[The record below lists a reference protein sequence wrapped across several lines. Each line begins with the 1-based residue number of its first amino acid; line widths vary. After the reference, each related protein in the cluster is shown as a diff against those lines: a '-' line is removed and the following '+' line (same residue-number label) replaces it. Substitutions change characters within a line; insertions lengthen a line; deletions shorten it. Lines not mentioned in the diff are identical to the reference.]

1 MKYKI
6 YRLCRSQEKIEE
18 LKREEDLYSL
28 PKTKYVTGID
38 MYQFI
43 NDIIENSQ
51 EDYAL
56 LCHDDVVLPLT
67 INENIEKCI
76 KSANDFLG
84 EENWGII
91 GNAGIQIFTKK
102 VLLYLTDP
110 NIKLLPPKTEV
121 PELVESIDGN
131 TMLLNLR
138 NIREKKVALPSH
150 LSGFHLYDLILC
162 LEAQKKGLLCAVSSY
177 LFVSHL
183 SGGNR
188 QAFIDSWHT
197 EMFQKYFSKTF
208 SNKVISSLNGEITIS
223 QPHRENIKIEKMI
236 EENII
241 RVFSEKKYEL
251 NIISQKET
259 KAIKQLKEERVDNI
273 LLKIH
278 TGTEIAE
285 LIKEIENDESFT
297 IILQERD
304 TILPDIFRYLPYFF
318 SKSKIIIGDTK
329 MTNEQGGEIAK
340 AIDIEDIY
348 TGKRDKPLNIVIYK
362 TSLLKTVV
370 KETNIKG
377 FHEFNIFVNAIK
389 YSTYDTY
396 PILFG
401 ERDYNKEDYS
411 ISQYPFTTALADAV
425 NTGVLNKNI
434 YNFHRNNIEQLEE
447 RISRMGSEYNKFMT
461 FKNGRLWRLLLPFRK
476 FYSFIKKK

>member
-223 QPHRENIKIEKMI
+223 QPHRENIKAVLIIFYLRKLCIE
-236 EENII
+236 
-241 RVFSEKKYEL
+241 
-251 NIISQKET
+251 
-259 KAIKQLKEERVDNI
+259 
-273 LLKIH
+273 
-278 TGTEIAE
+278 
-285 LIKEIENDESFT
+285 
-297 IILQERD
+297 LQ
-304 TILPDIFRYLPYFF
+304 
-318 SKSKIIIGDTK
+318 
-329 MTNEQGGEIAK
+329 Q
-340 AIDIEDIY
+340 
-348 TGKRDKPLNIVIYK
+348 
-362 TSLLKTVV
+362 
-370 KETNIKG
+370 
-377 FHEFNIFVNAIK
+377 
-389 YSTYDTY
+389 
-396 PILFG
+396 
-401 ERDYNKEDYS
+401 
-411 ISQYPFTTALADAV
+411 
-425 NTGVLNKNI
+425 
-434 YNFHRNNIEQLEE
+434 
-447 RISRMGSEYNKFMT
+447 
-461 FKNGRLWRLLLPFRK
+461 
-476 FYSFIKKK
+476 